1 MSTASENK
9 SLKSGLSR
17 IKILI
22 PSLLGIGVIFYLF
35 SDDFMEIGD
44 LNWSWKSSV
53 AILAAVILVVIRELA
68 YTIRIK
74 TLAMGKLNWRSSLD
88 SVLLWEFASSIT
100 PTVVG
105 GSAFA
110 VLILK
115 REGLSVGRSIA
126 TVLVTAVMDE
136 LFYVI
141 SVPLVVMFVGIDAF
155 FPDFTGAQTL
165 FYSGYILTCVIS
177 AIILS
182 ALFISPVKTRAAV
195 LRIFQ
200 IPLLNKLY
208 SRIELWTAD
217 WVAASEVLKG
227 APKRVWIIS
236 GGATFVSWSARFLT
250 LNAILYAFI
259 DIVPNGEVI
268 ARQLAMWI
276 VLLLSP
282 TPGAA
287 GITEGA
293 MPLFIE
299 PLVCIGAFGI
309 VVLLWRFLTYFL
321 YLIIGAIILPG
332 WLARTA
338 DKKRQN

>member
-1 MSTASENK
+1 MSIESENK
-9 SLKSGLSR
+9 SLRSGLSR
-17 IKILI
+17 MRILI

-35 SDDFMEIGD
+35 FDDFKEVGD
-44 LNWSWKSSV
+44 LQWSWKSVV
-53 AILAAVILVVIRELA
+53 AILAAATLVIIRELA
-68 YTIRIK
+68 YTVRIK
-74 TLAMGKLNWRSSLD
+74 TLAMGKLSWRSSLN

-110 VLILK
+110 ILILK

-141 SVPLVVMFVGIDAF
+141 AVPLVVIFVGIDAF
-155 FPDFTGAQTL
+155 FPDFTGVQTL

-177 AIILS
+177 VIILS
-182 ALFISPVKTRAAV
+182 ALFVSPVKTRSV
-195 LRIFQ
+195 VMRIFKL
-200 IPLLNKLY
+200 PLLNKLH
-208 SRIELWTAD
+208 SRVELWTSD
-217 WVAASEVLKG
+217 WVVASDILKG

-236 GGATFVSWSARFLT
+236 GGATIVSWSARFLT
-250 LNAILYAFI
+250 LNAVLYAFL
-259 DIVPNGEVI
+259 DIVPNGDVI

-282 TPGAA
+282 TPGAS
-287 GITEGA
+287 GIAEGA

-299 PLVCIGAFGI
+299 PLVCLGTFGI
-309 VVLLWRFLTYFL
+309 VVLLWRFLTYFI
-321 YLIIGAIILPG
+321 YLIIGAVILPG
-332 WLARTA
+332 WLARSA
-338 DKKRQN
+338 DKK